1 MMFLNKMPWRRVPLV
16 YQTESSTCG
25 LACLSM
31 VMQYHGKAVTIT
43 AIQERFPVSL
53 KGITLKQ
60 IVNIGNEYQLS
71 CRPLKCDV
79 DSLSSLQLPAILHW
93 DFNHFVVLR
102 SIGKKDCVIHDP
114 AVGVRRISL
123 EEFARH
129 FTGIAV
135 EVQPGTEFQLK
146 SEGSRLGLRWLF
158 SNTKALRPLL
168 IQTMWL
174 TLLIEVLALSTPLFI
189 KYAIDYG
196 IQLADIHFLKL
207 LAGCFVG
214 IAIVHSILAYV
225 RDYAGI
231 YLGSKFNQF
240 FLRSLF
246 SHLLSLPL
254 SYFEKR
260 NIGALIEKYYST
272 DQLRT
277 LLTSNF
283 VSVVLDGAL
292 ALGMAL
298 AIFIISPLLCAIT
311 IGSFLFYFA
320 FRWYCSKNTE
330 LKLKEKIKAKEKET
344 GTVIETLRS
353 ISPIKIFA
361 KEDDK
366 LSIWQN
372 KYSALMT
379 AEVAFARFVHMQ
391 SAVRIVVVGIDIA
404 LCMLVAGALIL
415 EGRIGIG
422 TLFALFMFK
431 AQFSLK
437 SHALITSLL
446 DMKYVS
452 IYLDRLAD
460 IILASAEKSSPA
472 ASGALAQV
480 RGDLRLRDV
489 TFSYA
494 IADKPLFTNLNMTIK
509 SGEFVALIGPSGSG
523 KSTLL
528 KLILGLYQPNQG
540 CIELDDHQIQQFDPA
555 WYRRQLGV
563 VMQDDRL
570 FSVSVVDNISFEDP
584 WADFERVQQAAVLA
598 NIHDEIMAMPMKYNT
613 LIGDLGSTLSG
624 GQKQR
629 ILLARALYHQPKILL
644 ADEGTANLD
653 SDNERTVLDQLS
665 RLPMTR
671 FCIAH
676 RPETLLRADRVL
688 LLKDGVIRE
697 ISKSYALSLHER
709 KEVECA

>member
-1 MMFLNKMPWRRVPLV
+1 MMFLNKLSWRRLPLV

-31 VMQYHGKAVTIT
+31 IMQYHGKAVTIT

-60 IVNIGNEYQLS
+60 VVSIANEYQLTS
-71 CRPLKCDV
+71 RPIKCDV
-79 DSLSSLQLPAILHW
+79 DSLAGLKLPAILHW

-114 AVGVRRISL
+114 AVGVRRVSL
-123 EEFARH
+123 QEFSRH

-135 EVQPGTEFQLK
+135 EVQPAVEFKLQA
-146 SEGSRLGLRWLF
+146 EGGRLGLRWLF
-158 SNTKALRPLL
+158 SNTKSLGTLL
-168 IQTMWL
+168 AQTMWL
-174 TLLIEVLALSTPLFI
+174 TLLIEILALSTPLFI
-189 KYAIDYG
+189 KYSIDYG
-196 IQLADIHFLKL
+196 IQFSDINFLKL

-214 IAIVHSILAYV
+214 VAIIHSILTYL
-225 RDYAGI
+225 RDYAGV
-231 YLGSKFNQF
+231 YLGARFNQF

-298 AIFIISPLLCAIT
+298 AIFIISPLLGAIT
-311 IGSFLFYFA
+311 LGSFLFYFA
-320 FRWYCSKNTE
+320 FRWHCAKSTE

-379 AEVAFARFVHMQ
+379 TEVAFARFVHMQ
-391 SAVRIVVVGIDIA
+391 NAVRIVVSGVDVA
-404 LCMLVAGALIL
+404 LCILVAGLLIL
-415 EGRIGIG
+415 DGSMGMG
-422 TLFALFMFK
+422 TLFAFFMFK
-431 AQFSLK
+431 AQFAMK

-446 DMKYVS
+446 DIRYVS

-460 IILASAEKSSPA
+460 IILAKPEKSDA
-472 ASGALAQV
+472 AAAGVLAQV
-480 RGDLRLRDV
+480 RGDLKLRDL
-489 TFSYA
+489 TFNYA
-494 IADKPLFTNLNMTIK
+494 VADKSLFVNLNMTVK

-540 CIELDDHQIQQFDPA
+540 FIELDDHQIQQFDPA

-653 SDNERTVLDQLS
+653 SDNEKTVLDQLS